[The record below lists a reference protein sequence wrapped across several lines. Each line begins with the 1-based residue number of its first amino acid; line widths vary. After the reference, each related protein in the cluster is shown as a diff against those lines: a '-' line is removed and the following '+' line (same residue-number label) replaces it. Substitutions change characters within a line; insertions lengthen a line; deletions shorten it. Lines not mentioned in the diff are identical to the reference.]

1 MTINSDNKD
10 KATVI
15 QINVSWIQSEICP
28 PFSEAFDND
37 LVKYATAAPLVTDAE
52 HAETLS
58 FRLSFRRCKTSI
70 ESAPDNAVICIMAS
84 ALS

>member
-37 LVKYATAAPLVTDAE
+37 LVKYATAAPPGK
-52 HAETLS
+52 LS
-58 FRLSFRRCKTSI
+58 STITGEIS
-70 ESAPDNAVICIMAS
+70 
-84 ALS
+84 